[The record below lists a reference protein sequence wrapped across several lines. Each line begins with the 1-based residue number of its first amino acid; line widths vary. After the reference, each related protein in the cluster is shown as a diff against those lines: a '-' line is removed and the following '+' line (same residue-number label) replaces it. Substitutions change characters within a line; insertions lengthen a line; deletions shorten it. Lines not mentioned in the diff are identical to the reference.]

1 MSTFLLFAN
10 KHSILRIS
18 MDTDD
23 YNEVHLDLD
32 HLENVVSVDY
42 DYRNKRIYYSDVNL
56 DQIGSANFDGSNHKI
71 HISKNLHTVDGIAVG
86 TDIVNINIHFFLN
99 IKLIFGLN
107 LIIF

>member
-23 YNEVHLDLD
+23 YNEVYLDLV
-32 HLENVVSVDY
+32 HLENVVSVDF

-56 DQIGSANFDGSNHKI
+56 DSIASTNFDGTNLRV
-71 HISKNLHTVDGIAVG
+71 HISTNLHTGKQV
-86 TDIVNINIHFFLN
+86 FFVL
-99 IKLIFGLN
+99 KF
-107 LIIF
+107 